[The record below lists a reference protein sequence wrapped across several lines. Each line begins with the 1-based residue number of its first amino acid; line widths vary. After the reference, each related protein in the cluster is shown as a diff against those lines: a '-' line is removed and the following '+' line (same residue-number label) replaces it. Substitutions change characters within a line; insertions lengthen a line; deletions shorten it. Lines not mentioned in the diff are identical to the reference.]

1 MPPPAAKGK
10 PAAAAGKTAARDKAL
25 NFWPG
30 FEVWNVYADFPARLI
45 QRLPARTRPVFVTV
59 LLGLSAGLAAVLFH
73 LVIHFI
79 YQQGLERLTH
89 QSLPAFLLG
98 SFLIVTGTSA
108 AAGWLLTRFCP
119 DAAGSGIPQLKL
131 AFWKDFG
138 YVPWR
143 VVWVKFLGGALSVGG
158 GSSLGREGPSVQL
171 AGGLA
176 SQLSGHLG
184 TAKQDRRTAAAAG
197 AAAGLAAAFNTPLAA
212 VTFVLEEIIGDLNS
226 RMLGSVL
233 LAAVLGALVAHG
245 ILGAQPA
252 FTLHG
257 QGAPQWVGYALTP
270 VVAALA
276 AVAGCWFQ
284 QCSLGIRAFNRRPHR
299 LPAWSRVMLGG
310 LAVWVI
316 GAAVY
321 AYTGRIG
328 VFSLGYEDLSLALDG
343 RLLWHIAA
351 VLLVAKLAATAVCY
365 GLGGCG
371 GIFAPTLF
379 FGAMTGAAIAGAIKL
394 VYPVSQ
400 ADQVALAVV
409 GMCACLGAVVR
420 APVTGILIVFEMTHE
435 FALVPVLMI
444 GALVSQIISR
454 RLAHGNFYEAVLAQD
469 GQHVDRLV
477 PPRSLR
483 TWMELPSARIANFS
497 PLVITDLE
505 AGALQSF
512 LAGHAHD
519 RFPVITNGRLAGVLN
534 RREATEALAAGR
546 RPELEPAV
554 TCPLAASVREIAARI
569 VESPSGLVILVG
581 KNGGVNAVITL
592 HDILRA
598 QVGFA
603 NNQQD

>member
-1 MPPPAAKGK
+1 MERRSRVGTNIEIRPR
-10 PAAAAGKTAARDKAL
+10 ARNGDSMIATL
-25 NFWPG
+25 VPQ
-30 FEVWNVYADFPARLI
+30 LI
-45 QRLPARTRPVFVTV
+45 QRIPTRARPVMVTGI
-59 LLGLSAGLAAVLFH
+59 LGLAAGLAAVLFH
-73 LVIHFI
+73 LAIHFV
-79 YQQGLERLTH
+79 YLHGLEALTH
-89 QSLPAFLLG
+89 ESPGTFLIG
-98 SFLIVTGTSA
+98 SFLVVAGTA
-108 AAGWLLTRFCP
+108 AVAGWLLTHFCP

-143 VVWVKFLGGALSVGG
+143 VVWVKFVGGVLSVGG

-171 AGGLA
+171 AGGLT
-176 SQLSGHLG
+176 SQLAGYLG
-184 TAKQDRRTAAAAG
+184 AAKNERRTAAAAG

-252 FTLHG
+252 FILHG
-257 QGAPQWVGYALTP
+257 QGPPHWLGYALTP
-270 VVAALA
+270 LVAALA
-276 AVAGCWFQ
+276 ALAGCWFQ
-284 QCSLGIRAFNRRPHR
+284 KLSLGTRAFNRRPHR

-310 LAVWVI
+310 IGVWMI
-316 GAAVY
+316 GSVVY
-321 AYTGRIG
+321 LWTGRIG
-328 VFSLGYEDLSLALDG
+328 VFSLGYDDLSLALDG
-343 RLLWHIAA
+343 RLLWHVCAI
-351 VLLVAKLAATAVCY
+351 LLVAKLAATALCY

-379 FGAMTGAAIAGAIKL
+379 FGAMTGAAVAGAVNL

-400 ADQVALAVV
+400 ADHVALAVV

-444 GALVSQIISR
+444 GALISQIIGR
-454 RLAHGNFYEAVLAQD
+454 RLAHENFYEAVLAQD
-469 GQHVDRLV
+469 GQHVGQLV

-497 PLVITDLE
+497 PIIVADLSPTAVHE
-505 AGALQSF
+505 F
-512 LAGHAHD
+512 MAGHGHE
-519 RFPVITNGRLAGVLN
+519 RFPVVQEGKLLGVLT
-534 RREATEALAAGR
+534 RKEALAAVAAGR
-546 RPELEPAV
+546 PFTIEPAV
-554 TCPLAASVREIAARI
+554 TCTPATPVRDVATQI
-569 VESPSGLVILVG
+569 VESPSGLVILIG
-581 KNGGVNAVITL
+581 RNGGVNGIITM

-598 QVGFA
+598 QMGFA
-603 NNQQD
+603 NSQQD